1 MSKYIFYKSVDRNVS
16 KEEVL
21 KAVLENGLN
30 LSLYRNYNNDY
41 DVVMTAINNNPL
53 ALNFVG
59 EDMLKNYEVVLNAVS
74 RNGVLLRLAT
84 FYKNDL
90 DIVRSAVLNDP
101 KALEFAGGI
110 AQNDY
115 DIVLSAV
122 SRNGMMLEYAS
133 LNLRGDYFI
142 VHTALKQNYEAFR
155 FANLSLDKLNYSK
168 DVLSDIADFFGYE
181 FVSEES
187 LIVSRIKSLEDKRR
201 KIDKEIWDL
210 KCELK
215 DCELG
220 SSKVLSK

>member
-90 DIVRSAVLNDP
+90 DIVR
-101 KALEFAGGI
+101 
-110 AQNDY
+110 
-115 DIVLSAV
+115 SAV

>member
-41 DVVMTAINNNPL
+41 D
-53 ALNFVG
+53 
-59 EDMLKNYEVVLNAVS
+59 
-74 RNGVLLRLAT
+74 
-84 FYKNDL
+84 
-90 DIVRSAVLNDP
+90 
-101 KALEFAGGI
+101 
-110 AQNDY
+110 
-115 DIVLSAV
+115 IVLSAV

-133 LNLRGDYFI
+133 SKLRGDYFI
-142 VHTALKQNYEAFR
+142 VHAALKQNYAAFR

-201 KIDKEIWDL
+201 KIDREIWNL